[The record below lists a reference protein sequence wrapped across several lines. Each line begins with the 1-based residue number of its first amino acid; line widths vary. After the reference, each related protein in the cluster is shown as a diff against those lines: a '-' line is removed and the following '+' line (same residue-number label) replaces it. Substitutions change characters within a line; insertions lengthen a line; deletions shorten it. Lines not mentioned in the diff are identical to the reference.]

1 MGFVIARR
9 AGCDQA
15 GNPVQ
20 VASGWIRDSSMT
32 ASFPIHNHDRLP
44 PRDPR
49 GGRPTQDIA
58 AKLGTHILK
67 TALEQFVIHGP
78 DGASMESIAAAADV
92 SKRTLYARF
101 GSKTGLLT
109 AALEFGTA
117 HYLKPITSTI
127 PEGSPRDKL
136 FHVASE
142 MLDLSLEKEVI
153 GILNLVDWIAD
164 HGLATDGPRPLLG
177 MAAGMEVIMPILK
190 EAAAEHG
197 DTPEDLTF
205 LAAFIFD
212 ALVSIPRARILD
224 RREMANTV
232 RAKAEYLERAMQ
244 LIVRAVPFLGDGT
257 QRG

>member
-1 MGFVIARR
+1 
-9 AGCDQA
+9 
-15 GNPVQ
+15 
-20 VASGWIRDSSMT
+20 MT
-32 ASFPIHNHDRLP
+32 ASLPNHSHDRLP

-49 GGRPTQDIA
+49 GGRPTHEIA

-67 TALEQFVIHGP
+67 AALEQFVIHGP
-78 DGASMESIAAAADV
+78 NSASMASIAADADV

-109 AALEFGTA
+109 AALEYGTA

-127 PEGSPRDKL
+127 PDGSSRDKL

-164 HGLATDGPRPLLG
+164 HGLATDGPKPLIG
-177 MAAGMEVIMPILK
+177 MTAGMEVILPILK

-197 DTPEDLTF
+197 DTPEDLSF

-224 RREMANTV
+224 RREMPDTPK
-232 RAKAEYLERAMQ
+232 AKSDYLGRTIA
-244 LIVRAVPFLGDGT
+244 LVIGALPFLGDGPT
-257 QRG
+257 RRKAVSRNGRSG